1 MNHLIAAPLLL
12 PPLVGAIIAGLV
24 LGYLALHTRQM
35 DMIMS
40 NPAYV
45 EHYRAKYR
53 RDIERLMPMEKH
65 GVFGVIAGKALYTGA
80 LSLAEA
86 IASAKGAG

>member
-1 MNHLIAAPLLL
+1 MLKR
-12 PPLVGAIIAGLV
+12 VEV

-45 EHYRAKYR
+45 EHYRTKYR
-53 RDIERLMPMEKH
+53 KDIEGL
-65 GVFGVIAGKALYTGA
+65 
-80 LSLAEA
+80 LA
-86 IASAKGAG
+86 

>member
-1 MNHLIAAPLLL
+1 MLKRAE
-12 PPLVGAIIAGLV
+12 V

-45 EHYRAKYR
+45 EYYRQKYR
-53 RDIERLMPMEKH
+53 RDIEGL
-65 GVFGVIAGKALYTGA
+65 
-80 LSLAEA
+80 LAA
-86 IASAKGAG
+86 AP

>member
-1 MNHLIAAPLLL
+1 VEIREDHLLARVEGQCEEYMLQR
-12 PPLVGAIIAGLV
+12 VKV

-35 DMIMS
+35 DMIMA

-53 RDIERLMPMEKH
+53 KDIDSLLA
-65 GVFGVIAGKALYTGA
+65 AGP
-80 LSLAEA
+80 
-86 IASAKGAG
+86 

>member
-1 MNHLIAAPLLL
+1 MLKR
-12 PPLVGAIIAGLV
+12 VEV

-45 EHYRAKYR
+45 EHYRTKYR
-53 RDIERLMPMEKH
+53 KDIDGL
-65 GVFGVIAGKALYTGA
+65 
-80 LSLAEA
+80 LA
-86 IASAKGAG
+86 KV